1 MSGSLGNR
9 VAQRADDRLL
19 KQFRISKQM
28 RPFVNRM
35 RMRSKDLDLTDPARA
50 SEFDRCSEIMKT
62 ILAKKRISRND
73 ADRILALTFDAAA
86 DHQLERLRRDRFL
99 HDLERSKKN
108 LQRLIKHIERLAQ
121 AIAELPP
128 ISKGKLNKIIGNQNW
143 RHFDTEMFS
152 ELMQAMQDALSI
164 LSPACAANKARSVIR
179 ETLRASGDRA
189 VTQIFRTAPPAI
201 TELWESIPAHT
212 RTYVEAEIRRWTA
225 PKRGQVIALVNHLV
239 GLLKKYRPIMETR
252 RPPAIEG
259 RYLRNVAEIWVGFG
273 LNVGRAHDGAHGKS
287 VESPFQRFA
296 RVALAACGDN
306 SPISDRQIA
315 NLKSASQRRRNRHPK

>member
-1 MSGSLGNR
+1 
-9 VAQRADDRLL
+9 
-19 KQFRISKQM
+19 
-28 RPFVNRM
+28 M

-50 SEFDRCSEIMKT
+50 SEFDRCGEIMKT

-128 ISKGKLNKIIGNQNW
+128 ISKGKLNKIIGKQNW

-152 ELMQAMQDALSI
+152 ELIHAMLDALAI
-164 LSPACAANKARSVIR
+164 LSPACAANKARLVIS
-179 ETLRASGDRA
+179 ESLRASRDPVIMR
-189 VTQIFRTAPPAI
+189 VVRTAPPVI
-201 TELWESIPAHT
+201 IELWDTIPAET
-212 RTYVEAEIRRWTA
+212 RTQVEGKVQRWRPPRRAEI
-225 PKRGQVIALVNHLV
+225 IALLNHLL
-239 GLLKKYRPIMETR
+239 GLLKKYQPTMETR
-252 RPPAIEG
+252 RPPAIEAQ
-259 RYLRNVAEIWVGFG
+259 YLRNVAKIWWSFG
-273 LNVGRAHDGAHGKS
+273 LNVGRAHDGARGKS

-296 RVALAACGDN
+296 RVALAACGNN

-315 NLKSASQRRRNRHPK
+315 NLKSASRRRRNRYPK